1 MSKRPFILCGLA
13 VAAVSSSFLP
23 GWADPS
29 AAVNPTAMTPAAMT
43 RAAATPTSAAE
54 EGMKPSDHES
64 LGKLI
69 AAYLDARSSN
79 KGLDKAQEKFQEELD
94 KIGKR
99 IKRDPLSL
107 PADMGKAL
115 WKSYEYD
122 KTQKLH
128 PGKIDLIE
136 ETTYIEENVKDKVK
150 GKIGYALWLPPKYD
164 QRATKAYPLILCIP
178 DQGED
183 PKTHI
188 TEKWTDP
195 TVRDNAI
202 IACVPMPTDA
212 KTWLDAGVQ
221 GKESGVYN
229 MLFTLGKILK
239 SYAVDFDRIYIAGR
253 GAGVEAAVTYAARF
267 PDRFAGVI
275 GRSGDAPTD
284 LVVENMNNLPLFFA
298 GAGGNATTLE
308 EKLTKLGYTTFSRK
322 DDATEADVWA
332 WLQAHPRIP
341 NPAEVV
347 IYPANAAM
355 HSFWLDNVATD
366 ATGNV
371 YIKGK
376 LDRKANTIT
385 VEGEG
390 ITKFTIFFDDDMMD
404 LDKPVKVVANGA
416 DVSRTVQ
423 RSSLRALD
431 FISNARSDPGRFYV
445 NYMQYDLP
453 PKPKPPAAKS
463 GENK

>member
-1 MSKRPFILCGLA
+1 MSQRPFILCGLA
-13 VAAVSSSFLP
+13 VVAISSGLMLGS
-23 GWADPS
+23 ADPAAS
-29 AAVNPTAMTPAAMT
+29 AATTETVST
-43 RAAATPTSAAE
+43 AAASRAE
-54 EGMKPSDHES
+54 EGFKQSDYDA

-69 AAYLDARSSN
+69 ANYLTARSSN
-79 KGLDKAQEKFQEELD
+79 KGLDKAQENFQAELD
-94 KIGKR
+94 RLAKR

-115 WKSYEYD
+115 WQSYEYD

-128 PGKIDLIE
+128 PGKVDLIE
-136 ETTYIEENVKDKVK
+136 EPTYVEANAKDKEK
-150 GKIGYALWLPPKYD
+150 GKIGYALWLPPKYNP
-164 QRATKAYPLILCIP
+164 KKPYPLILCIP

-183 PKTHI
+183 PKQHI
-188 TEKWTDP
+188 TEKWVDP
-195 TVRDNAI
+195 AVRDNAI
-202 IACVPMPTDA
+202 IACVPMPADA

-221 GKESGVYN
+221 GQESGISN
-229 MLFTLGKILK
+229 LLFTF
-239 SYAVDFDRIYIAGR
+239 SRVQRNYAVDFDRVFLAGR

-275 GRSGDAPTD
+275 GRSGDAPVD
-284 LVVENMNNLPLFFA
+284 LTVENMNNLPLFFA
-298 GAGGNATTLE
+298 GAGGNATALE
-308 EKLTKLGYTTFSRK
+308 EKLKKLGYTTFSRK

-332 WLQAHPRIP
+332 WLQAHQRIP
-341 NPAEVV
+341 NPVEVV
-347 IYPANAAM
+347 LYPGNSAM

-366 ATGNV
+366 ATGSV

-385 VEGEG
+385 IEGEG
-390 ITKFTIFFDDDMMD
+390 ITKFTIFFDDEMMD